1 MARYAEWTIAEYL
14 DRLGS
19 KASAPGGGS
28 VAALT
33 AAQGAALVAMV
44 AHLTLG
50 RPEFANH
57 DRETAS
63 ILTAAEDLRLA
74 CLRGVDDDAAVLE
87 TLMAT
92 YKLPRSTP
100 EERRARGEAL
110 QAALL
115 AAATSPYDL
124 ARRAAAIVPLCQR
137 LLPIGNPT
145 VRSDLGVA
153 ALCASAAF
161 HAARINVLT
170 NTKHLAD
177 RARARAFEGDL
188 RSWQAALET
197 DVATL
202 LNAVDTGAS

>member
-1 MARYAEWTIAEYL
+1 MASYAEGTIAAYL

-33 AAQGAALVAMV
+33 AAQAAALVAMV

-50 RPEFANH
+50 RPKFAEH
-57 DRETAS
+57 DSETAS
-63 ILTAAEDLRLA
+63 ILDEADALRLA

-87 TLMAT
+87 ALMAT

-100 EERRARGEAL
+100 AERQTRDDAL
-110 QAALL
+110 QVALL
-115 AAATSPYDL
+115 AAANSPYEL
-124 ARRAAAIVPLCQR
+124 ARRSAAIVPLCQR

-153 ALCASAAF
+153 ALCARAAF
-161 HAARINVLT
+161 HAARLNVLT

-177 RARARAFEGDL
+177 RGRANALESDL
-188 RSWQAALET
+188 LSWQAPL
-197 DVATL
+197 
-202 LNAVDTGAS
+202 DTGVARVVDAVHGEAS

>member
-1 MARYAEWTIAEYL
+1 MAGYAEWSLAAYL

-33 AAQGAALVAMV
+33 AAQAAALVAMV

-50 RPEFANH
+50 RPKFAQH

-63 ILTAAEDLRLA
+63 ILDDADDLRLA
-74 CLRGVDDDAAVLE
+74 CLRGVDDDATVLE

-92 YKLPRSTP
+92 YKLPRSTA
-100 EERRARGEAL
+100 EERRTRDDAL
-110 QAALL
+110 QDALL
-115 AAATSPYDL
+115 AAAKSPYEL

-161 HAARINVLT
+161 HAARLNVLT

-177 RARARAFEGDL
+177 RDHANALESDL
-188 RSWQAALET
+188 LSWQARLDAG
-197 DVATL
+197 VAMV
-202 LNAVDTGAS
+202 VDSAHGEAS

>member
-1 MARYAEWTIAEYL
+1 MAPYADNTIAEYL
-14 DRLGS
+14 VRLGS
-19 KASAPGGGS
+19 KASSPGGGS

-50 RPEFANH
+50 RPKFAQH
-57 DRETAS
+57 DLETAS
-63 ILTAAEDLRLA
+63 ILDEADRLRLA
-74 CLRGVDDDAAVLE
+74 CLQGVDDDAAVLE

-100 EERRARGEAL
+100 EERRTRDDAL
-110 QAALL
+110 EAALL
-115 AAATSPYDL
+115 AAAKCPYEM

-153 ALCASAAF
+153 ALCARAAF
-161 HAARINVLT
+161 HAARLNVLT

-177 RARARAFEGDL
+177 RAHARALESDL
-188 RSWQAALET
+188 LSWQAPLDTGVAL
-197 DVATL
+197 L
-202 LNAVDTGAS
+202 VDTVHGEVS